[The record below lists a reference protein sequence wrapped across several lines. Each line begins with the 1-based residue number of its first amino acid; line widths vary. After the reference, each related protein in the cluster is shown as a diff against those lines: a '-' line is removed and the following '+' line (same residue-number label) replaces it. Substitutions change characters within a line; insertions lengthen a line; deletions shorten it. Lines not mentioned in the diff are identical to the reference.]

1 MPTQGFRHESVDGTM
16 MGERLAMIGSGRR
29 GWRAVTCA
37 AMLLLLSVAPP
48 LATLAIASDAP
59 GGGGADTLQLSM
71 EPVHDRVVDA
81 ARRAGARIVDAYQRS
96 PVLVLG
102 LAIAGAL
109 PLLAG
114 FVALGR
120 AMRRHRE
127 TVVVRAAEL
136 PDDRAR
142 IGDKAW
148 IEIARGGGGDGDGG
162 GEVATAPV
170 MFSGELL
177 RIGRHSD
184 NDIALDHASVHRH
197 HALIQRTPDQEYV
210 LVDLTAGT
218 GNLLLLNDRRVD
230 RATLR
235 DGDRIT
241 LGETG
246 VTFHIGAEAPAG
258 SLAPQ
263 TNRPSRRTPR
273 ETRHV
278 ERDAR
283 DEPTGRAADRIE
295 TRRLDAADR
304 VAARRADRSR
314 A

>member
-1 MPTQGFRHESVDGTM
+1 MPTQGFRHESVYGTM
-16 MGERLAMIGSGRR
+16 AGERLTMSGSGRR
-29 GWRAVTCA
+29 GWRAVACA
-37 AMLLLLSVAPP
+37 ALLLAVVPP
-48 LATLAIASDAP
+48 LATLAIASAPP
-59 GGGGADTLQLSM
+59 GGGGVKTLQLSM
-71 EPVHDRVVDA
+71 EPVHDRVADA
-81 ARRAGARIVDAYQRS
+81 AWRAGAWIVEAYQRS

-120 AMRRHRE
+120 AMRRRRE
-127 TVVVRAAEL
+127 TVVVRASGSS
-136 PDDRAR
+136 DDRAR
-142 IGDKAW
+142 IGDRAW
-148 IEIARGGGGDGDGG
+148 IEIARGGDGGGDGAGD
-162 GEVATAPV
+162 VVAPV

-197 HALIQRTPDQEYV
+197 HALIQRTPDQEFV

-218 GNLLLLNDRRVD
+218 GNVLLLNDRRVD
-230 RATLR
+230 RAILR

-246 VTFHIGAEAPAG
+246 VTFHIGAEAPVG
-258 SLAPQ
+258 SRAPQ
-263 TNRPSRRTPR
+263 TNRTSRRTPM

-304 VAARRADRSR
+304 VAARRPDRGR

>member
-1 MPTQGFRHESVDGTM
+1 MPAQDFRHESVEGTM
-16 MGERLAMIGSGRR
+16 AGERLAMSGSGRR
-29 GWRAVTCA
+29 GWQAVACA
-37 AMLLLLSVAPP
+37 ALLLAVVLPP
-48 LATLAIASDAP
+48 ATQASASEPP
-59 GGGGADTLQLSM
+59 GGGGVKTLQLSM
-71 EPVHDRVVDA
+71 EPVHDRVADA
-81 ARRAGARIVDAYQRS
+81 AWRAAAWIVEAYQRS

-120 AMRRHRE
+120 ATRRRRD
-127 TVVVRAAEL
+127 TVVVGASGS

-148 IEIARGGGGDGDGG
+148 IEIASGGDGGGDGVGH
-162 GEVATAPV
+162 VASAPV

-197 HALIQRTPDQEYV
+197 HALIQRTPDQEFV

-218 GNLLLLNDRRVD
+218 GNVLLLNDRRVD
-230 RATLR
+230 RALLS

-241 LGETG
+241 LGETD
-246 VTFHIGAEAPAG
+246 VTFRIGAEAPAG
-258 SLAPQ
+258 SLMQQ
-263 TNRPSRRTPR
+263 TSRHSRRSPM

-304 VAARRADRSR
+304 IAPRRADRGR

>member
-1 MPTQGFRHESVDGTM
+1 MAS
-16 MGERLAMIGSGRR
+16 
-29 GWRAVTCA
+29 A
-37 AMLLLLSVAPP
+37 AMLLLLSVAP
-48 LATLAIASDAP
+48 LLTTLAVASDAP
-59 GGGGADTLQLSM
+59 GVGRTGGAKEMLQLTV

-81 ARRAGARIVDAYQRS
+81 AWRAGAGIVEAYQRS

-114 FVALGR
+114 FVAFGR
-120 AMRRHRE
+120 AMRRRRE
-127 TVVVRAAEL
+127 TVAVRAYGSS
-136 PDDRAR
+136 DGRAR

-148 IEIARGGGGDGDGG
+148 IEIARGGDGSGDGD
-162 GEVATAPV
+162 VASAPV
-170 MFSGELL
+170 MFAGELL

-197 HALIQRTPDQEYV
+197 HALIQRTPDQEFV

-218 GNLLLLNDRRVD
+218 GNVLLLNDRRVD
-230 RATLR
+230 RAILR

-246 VTFHIGAEAPAG
+246 VTFHIGAEAPVG

-263 TNRPSRRTPR
+263 INRPSRRTPR

-278 ERDAR
+278 ERDAS

-304 VAARRADRSR
+304 VAARRADRGR

>member
-1 MPTQGFRHESVDGTM
+1 MFLPPCPRKVFRHESVDAAM
-16 MGERLAMIGSGRR
+16 AGERLAMSGSGRR
-29 GWRAVTCA
+29 EWRTVACSAT
-37 AMLLLLSVAPP
+37 LLLLSGPSL
-48 LATLAIASDAP
+48 LATLAVASDASGA
-59 GGGGADTLQLSM
+59 GGTKEILQLSV

-81 ARRAGARIVDAYQRS
+81 AWRAGAWIVEAYQRS

-120 AMRRHRE
+120 AMRRRRE
-127 TVVVRAAEL
+127 TAVVRVAGSS
-136 PDDRAR
+136 DSRAR

-148 IEIARGGGGDGDGG
+148 IEIAQGGDGDGDA
-162 GEVATAPV
+162 VSAPV
-170 MFSGELL
+170 MFAGELL

-197 HALIQRTPDQEYV
+197 HALIQRTPDQEFV

-218 GNLLLLNDRRVD
+218 GNVLMLNDRRVD
-230 RATLR
+230 RAILR

-246 VTFHIGAEAPAG
+246 VTFHIGA
-258 SLAPQ
+258 PQ
-263 TNRPSRRTPR
+263 IERPSRRTPR
-273 ETRHV
+273 ETLHV
-278 ERDAR
+278 ERDAS

-304 VAARRADRSR
+304 VAARRADRGR